1 MQAHKCGHCGGGE
14 LEWKSDTDVVCLHCR
29 TRYRKVPKAQPK
41 VVISKGANVV
51 FGPNAK
57 VTVRGGMEIEEGAN
71 VRVEG
76 DLEFEL
82 EIVELGDGERGD

>member
-1 MQAHKCGHCGGGE
+1 
-14 LEWKSDTDVVCLHCR
+14 
-29 TRYRKVPKAQPK
+29 
-41 VVISKGANVV
+41 VV

-57 VTVRGGMEIEEGAN
+57 VVVKGGMEIEDGAN

-82 EIVELGDGERGD
+82 EVVELKPPR